1 MSVFNQSR
9 GTVIRLIFFGAMLLL
24 VFRLFQFQVIEK
36 DYSQIADNNAYYKS
50 VVWPARGLFMDRNG
64 IAMVKNIPVYDLQI
78 TPNAIKGMDT
88 LAFCRILE
96 IDTATFNE
104 KVREAKFKGGFTKPS
119 IFQSLL
125 SFDMLSKF
133 EEKKYSFPGFD
144 LVQRSERTFP
154 FNAGGNVFG
163 YLNEADTGTIRR
175 SGGYLRG
182 GDVTGIIGLEK
193 FYDRVIRG
201 ERGVEIFV
209 RDSKQK
215 IVEKY
220 KDGKYDTLPVAGRN
234 LKTFMDIK
242 LQQLAEKLMKNKL
255 GAAVAIE
262 PKTGGILAMATG
274 PGYDPNLLTGEAKRQ
289 NLNALLQ
296 DPTMPLLNFAIKGTY
311 PPGST
316 FKPLGGLIALDEG
329 VMVPSNTIGCGG
341 RYRACGGKGVGCHGG
356 HTVNLKN
363 ALAVSCNSYFS
374 AVFRKALDNPAYANV
389 EEGYLKWKQYL
400 SDFGLGHRLGVD
412 LPGELRGL
420 VPDTGKIR
428 KERGRNWSSCNVLT
442 LGIGQDQML
451 TTPLQMANAMC
462 FIANK
467 GYYYIPHFV
476 DSIVGE
482 TKNDTILKKYRT
494 KHIPINIPDS
504 SFEAV
509 HDGMQAVL
517 EEGTARKSMLKGIT
531 MCGKTGTA
539 DNFFKGKAQKPHS
552 WFVCFAP
559 RENPKIAIAIL
570 VQNAGQ
576 GATYGA
582 PIASL
587 MVEQFLKDSLSPSS
601 KKKAEALSK
610 VSIIPNDVKYKKY
623 VRDSTV
629 AFDKFEETGDTSWI
643 RAYLPPPAPVVINVN
658 KDSLAKVEKLQAE
671 KNKEKEKKEQD
682 KKTKDSANKN
692 KDAVLPKP
700 PTTKTEKDK
709 SKTDPKK
716 VNLP

>member
-1 MSVFNQSR
+1 MPVFNQSR
-9 GTVIRLIFFGAMLLL
+9 GTVIRLIFMGAFLLL
-24 VFRLFQFQVIEK
+24 VIRLFQFQVIEK
-36 DYSQIADNNAYYKS
+36 DFSDKADSNAYYKS
-50 VVWPARGLFMDRNG
+50 VVWPARGLFIDRND

-88 LAFCRILE
+88 LAFCRIMGL
-96 IDTATFNE
+96 DTATFNE

-119 IFQSLL
+119 VFQTLL
-125 SFDMLSKF
+125 PFDILSKF

-144 LVQRSERTFP
+144 LVQRSERVFP
-154 FNAGGNVFG
+154 FNVGGNVFG
-163 YLNEADTGTIRR
+163 YLNEADTATIRR
-175 SGGYLRG
+175 SGGYLHS
-182 GDVTGIIGLEK
+182 GDITGINGLEK

-220 KDGKYDTLPVAGRN
+220 KDGKYDTLPQAGRN

-274 PGYDPNLLTGEAKRQ
+274 PGFDPNLITGAAKRQ
-289 NLNALLQ
+289 NINDLIQ
-296 DPTMPLLNFAIKGTY
+296 DPTMPTMNWAIKGMY

-316 FKPLGGLIALDEG
+316 FKTLGGLIALDEG
-329 VMVPSNTIGCGG
+329 VMQPSNTVGCSG

-356 HTVNLKN
+356 HTVNLRN

-374 AVFRKALDNPAYANV
+374 VVFRKALDNPAYANV
-389 EEGYLKWKQYL
+389 EEGYLKWKEYL
-400 SDFGLGHRLGVD
+400 FNFGLGHRLGVD
-412 LPGELRGL
+412 LPGEARGYL
-420 VPDTGKIR
+420 PDTSRIR
-428 KERGRNWSSCNVLT
+428 KERSKTWSSCNVLT

-482 TKNDTILKKYRT
+482 TKNDTILKKYRI
-494 KHIPINIPDS
+494 KHTPINIPDS

-517 EEGTARKSMLKGIT
+517 EGDGTARKSKIAGIT
-531 MCGKTGTA
+531 ICGKTGTA

-559 RENPKIAIAIL
+559 RQDPKIAIAIL
-570 VQNAGQ
+570 VQNGGQ

-587 MVEQFLKDSLSPSS
+587 MIEQYLKDSLSPSS
-601 KKKAEALSK
+601 KKKAEQFSK
-610 VSIIPNDVKYKKY
+610 ISIIPKDVKYRKY
-623 VRDSTV
+623 VKDSTD
-629 AFDKFEETGDTSWI
+629 AFNRFEDTGDSSWI
-643 RAYLPPPAPVVINVN
+643 RAYLPPPPPPTVINVN
-658 KDSLAKVEKLQAE
+658 KDSLAKVEKIKAD
-671 KNKEKEKKEQD
+671 KTKEQEKKDAD
-682 KKTKDSANKN
+682 KNIKDAANKTKEAI
-692 KDAVLPKP
+692 LPKKNTGAKP
-700 PTTKTEKDK
+700 KDSLK
-709 SKTDPKK
+709 
-716 VNLP
+716 